1 MFRASIGKIFR
12 NLGRFQAMKI
22 RWLENFVIVAEEKS
36 ISRATHRLNTSQA
49 ALSRVIREM
58 EAILRV
64 ELFQR
69 TGRGMA
75 LTTEGKLLYDEA
87 KRVIYTYQGFLTK
100 VQDIQGDSVAS
111 LRVLLPLRT
120 STFLLRPFLTT
131 FHGRYVRAKA
141 KVFEALSEDIQKQ
154 LCSKEA
160 EIGIYYSPHIFE
172 KDNAEKIATEALYLA
187 GTADVIGSYSDPIS
201 MKDVEKISL
210 IMQSKPATFRS
221 FVESSFEQNNCKL
234 NIRHDVNTVNGQ
246 LHFAR
251 AGDGA
256 VIFPYSSISHDA
268 VNGSL
273 IARRIVDPEIRR
285 DVLLGTSSQALTR
298 IQRDAMGMMKDIIS
312 AARKDLR
319 WDIVKD

>member
-100 VQDIQGDSVAS
+100 VQD
-111 LRVLLPLRT
+111 
-120 STFLLRPFLTT
+120 
-131 FHGRYVRAKA
+131 
-141 KVFEALSEDIQKQ
+141 
-154 LCSKEA
+154 
-160 EIGIYYSPHIFE
+160 
-172 KDNAEKIATEALYLA
+172 
-187 GTADVIGSYSDPIS
+187 
-201 MKDVEKISL
+201 
-210 IMQSKPATFRS
+210 
-221 FVESSFEQNNCKL
+221 
-234 NIRHDVNTVNGQ
+234 
-246 LHFAR
+246 
-251 AGDGA
+251 
-256 VIFPYSSISHDA
+256 
-268 VNGSL
+268 
-273 IARRIVDPEIRR
+273 
-285 DVLLGTSSQALTR
+285 
-298 IQRDAMGMMKDIIS
+298 
-312 AARKDLR
+312 
-319 WDIVKD
+319 

>member
-75 LTTEGKLLYDEA
+75 LTAEGKLLYDEA

-120 STFLLRPFLTT
+120 STFLLR
-131 FHGRYVRAKA
+131 
-141 KVFEALSEDIQKQ
+141 
-154 LCSKEA
+154 
-160 EIGIYYSPHIFE
+160 
-172 KDNAEKIATEALYLA
+172 
-187 GTADVIGSYSDPIS
+187 
-201 MKDVEKISL
+201 
-210 IMQSKPATFRS
+210 
-221 FVESSFEQNNCKL
+221 
-234 NIRHDVNTVNGQ
+234 
-246 LHFAR
+246 
-251 AGDGA
+251 
-256 VIFPYSSISHDA
+256 
-268 VNGSL
+268 
-273 IARRIVDPEIRR
+273 
-285 DVLLGTSSQALTR
+285 
-298 IQRDAMGMMKDIIS
+298 
-312 AARKDLR
+312 
-319 WDIVKD
+319 